1 MTEETERIYVIPLKK
16 KYFPASNAAPTAI
29 KRVKQYIN
37 RHMKVD
43 ENDIW
48 IDESLNNAVWS
59 KGKYKMPSKIRV
71 KAVRFED
78 GVVEVYLP
86 ELEFEKSRREILQ
99 EERAKKQPILHKEEA
114 LPEEEADEAGTE
126 DYEVVPTADGDVKLK
141 KKKQS
146 KESEEEQE
154 TEKETKSEGKAKK
167 EKPKESVEEETT
179 VKETVKKE
187 KTKESSGVETNSSKE
202 KTKATNES
210 SKKSKKKEQSS

>member
-1 MTEETERIYVIPLKK
+1 MVEETERIYVIPLKK
-16 KYFPASNAAPTAI
+16 NYFPASNAAPTAI

-37 RHMKVD
+37 RHMKVEED
-43 ENDIW
+43 DIW

-99 EERAKKQPILHKEEA
+99 EERAKKQPILRKEEM
-114 LPEEEADEAGTE
+114 PEEEVDEAGTD

-141 KKKQS
+141 KKKQ
-146 KESEEEQE
+146 
-154 TEKETKSEGKAKK
+154 
-167 EKPKESVEEETT
+167 PKESTEEEEEKEAEEEAEEPGEEEESESAEEET
-179 VKETVKKE
+179 
-187 KTKESSGVETNSSKE
+187 KESAAEEETSEPK
-202 KTKATNES
+202 KTES
-210 SKKSKKKEQSS
+210 SQDEAESTEESTKKEQS

>member
-16 KYFPASNAAPTAI
+16 KYFPASNAAPTAV

-37 RHMKVD
+37 RHMKVEED
-43 ENDIW
+43 DIW

-99 EERAKKQPILHKEEA
+99 EERAKKQPILRKEEM
-114 LPEEEADEAGTE
+114 PEEEVDEAGTD

-141 KKKQS
+141 KKKQ
-146 KESEEEQE
+146 
-154 TEKETKSEGKAKK
+154 
-167 EKPKESVEEETT
+167 PKESTEEEEEKEAEEEAEEPGEEEESISAEEET
-179 VKETVKKE
+179 
-187 KTKESSGVETNSSKE
+187 KESAAEEETSEPK
-202 KTKATNES
+202 KTES
-210 SKKSKKKEQSS
+210 SQDEAESTEESTKKEQS

>member
-16 KYFPASNAAPTAI
+16 KYFPASNAAPTAV

-43 ENDIW
+43 ETDIW
-48 IDESLNNAVWS
+48 IDESLNNAIWS

-86 ELEFEKSRREILQ
+86 ELEFEKSRRELLQ
-99 EERAKKQPILHKEEA
+99 EERAKKQPILRKKEA
-114 LPEEEADEAGTE
+114 AAPEEGVDEAGTD

-141 KKKQS
+141 KKKHEQES
-146 KESEEEQE
+146 AEEEEEESETVEKAEEKEEEPASEKESDVSAEPTEE
-154 TEKETKSEGKAKK
+154 KK
-167 EKPKESVEEETT
+167 
-179 VKETVKKE
+179 
-187 KTKESSGVETNSSKE
+187 KTKEE
-202 KTKATNES
+202 KTSEKPSETTEES
-210 SKKSKKKEQSS
+210 EKEDKKKDQS

>member
-1 MTEETERIYVIPLKK
+1 MAEETERIYVIPLKK

-37 RHMKVD
+37 RHMKVE

-86 ELEFEKSRREILQ
+86 ELEFEKSRRELLQ
-99 EERAKKQPILHKEEA
+99 EERAKKQPILRKEEI
-114 LPEEEADEAGTE
+114 PEEEVDEAGTD

-141 KKKQS
+141 KKKQAKES
-146 KESEEEQE
+146 KEEEEAEEESEE
-154 TEKETKSEGKAKK
+154 TS
-167 EKPKESVEEETT
+167 EEE
-179 VKETVKKE
+179 EEPIEEKK
-187 KTKESSGVETNSSKE
+187 KPTKEDTEPAEKSQESS
-202 KTKATNES
+202 S
-210 SKKSKKKEQSS
+210 SKKTAESTEKSTKKDRS